1 MRVGERMK
9 AFESQVKEMKAQ
21 AMMEQMRAL
30 QSDVARLQSQQH
42 YSSADLQPR
51 DPQPQ
56 RQPPQAQEQQPA
68 QQPPQTESS
77 FQVLAGLQQPR
88 SASSEIDRR
97 GSAAPMAQPPPL
109 ATASEESLSAAAP
122 PPAVEAV
129 VSSQPTAAEVEP
141 TAPHQPASSQPR
153 PQRGHAPTKSAAG
166 AAVPVPENFDCHF
179 FIRSVGQHGRADA
192 STALTAPPLCLS
204 VFCVFVS
211 SHCQATGGDQVSR
224 AAEHNSRCD
233 FFLTRRI
240 RLCAPW
246 HPTNRP
252 PIHHPSVRRTRSTS
266 SSSAWASRRGTTT
279 APTT

>member
-1 MRVGERMK
+1 MK

-30 QSDVARLQSQQH
+30 QSDLARLQSQQH

-56 RQPPQAQEQQPA
+56 RRPPQAQEQQPA

-77 FQVLAGLQQPR
+77 FQVLAGLQQRR

-129 VSSQPTAAEVEP
+129 VSSQPTSAEVEP

-192 STALTAPPLCLS
+192 PTALTAPPLCPMCLCVCVQPLPSYGRRSGEQGCRAQQSIAFLS
-204 VFCVFVS
+204 DS
-211 SHCQATGGDQVSR
+211 SDSPVR
-224 AAEHNSRCD
+224 AV
-233 FFLTRRI
+233 
-240 RLCAPW
+240 APNQT
-246 HPTNRP
+246 PT
-252 PIHHPSVRRTRSTS
+252 HHPCVRRTRSTS